1 MEVLRA
7 LALSDV
13 PRTGRRLAV
22 DAGVAHSTALRIL
35 DRLETEGIVYSE
47 TAGAARVFRLNDD
60 HVLVPAIREIALTRT
75 RLIERFRSEI
85 AGWAE
90 QPHIAAIFG
99 SFARG
104 EASIGSDID
113 VLVVPPTR
121 VLDHDSWDA
130 QIAALEA
137 RGRAWSG
144 NTVNIVD
151 IDRASLGTEREVLAS
166 VRANLVELT
175 DGARDTLSRIR

>member
-90 QPHIAAIFG
+90 
-99 SFARG
+99 R
-104 EASIGSDID
+104 
-113 VLVVPPTR
+113 
-121 VLDHDSWDA
+121 
-130 QIAALEA
+130 
-137 RGRAWSG
+137 
-144 NTVNIVD
+144 
-151 IDRASLGTEREVLAS
+151 
-166 VRANLVELT
+166 
-175 DGARDTLSRIR
+175 